1 MKRFVLLA
9 AAAATMAAASRV
21 AIDSGRYLDH
31 VKALAGPEMKGRA
44 TGSPELE
51 KAARYIADQ
60 YKAMGLESAFGKSYL
75 QPFAVTTNAKLGTR
89 NRFADTLSK
98 ARLRQDEDFLPLN
111 FSSSGKYSGEVVF
124 AGYGITAK
132 EYNYDD
138 YEGLDVNGKI
148 VLVLRYEPQEFD
160 EKSVFEGK
168 TFTRHAQFDSK
179 AINAK
184 RHGARGVI
192 LINNPVTRAGG
203 ADKLEKFGRTAGPS
217 EAGVAFVQL
226 KPAHVEKWFMAAGKN
241 LKSIVEGIDKDL
253 KPRSFAFPDAL
264 RVEMEIDLIRETKT
278 VHNVAAMIRGAT
290 DEFVVIGSHYDH
302 IGLGEQF
309 SMAPSQSGEVHPG
322 ADDNA
327 SGVAGTLELAAYFSG
342 AAKPR
347 RGVIFA
353 NFAGEELGLL
363 GSSHFV
369 ENPPVSID
377 KIAAMI
383 NMDMIGRLR
392 EGSVIV
398 GGVATGSTF
407 RALVDGAAP
416 RHPSLKLESSEQG
429 GVGSS
434 DHTSF
439 TSKRVPVLFFFT
451 GLHGDYHRPTDT
463 WDKINSQGAAEVLNL
478 IADVAAGIADAPG
491 RPEFQKVAEP
501 PRHGGGGGGGGSGYG
516 PAFGSVP
523 DMAFSGKGVKLQDLR
538 EGSPAQKAGLKP
550 GDVMVSFDGKPID
563 NLYDFTYA
571 LREKKPGDRVPV
583 KVLRGGETVTVEVLL
598 EARK

>member
-1 MKRFVLLA
+1 MKRFLA
-9 AAAATMAAASRV
+9 GLTLAIALTGASRV
-21 AIDSGRYLDH
+21 AIDSGRFLDH
-31 VKALAGPEMKGRA
+31 VKALSSAEMKGRA

-51 KAARYIADQ
+51 KAAQYLAGQ
-60 YKAMGLESAFGKSYL
+60 YKALGLEPAFGKSYL
-75 QPFAVTTNAKLGTR
+75 QPFSVTTNAKLGSK
-89 NRFADTLSK
+89 NRFADTISK
-98 ARLRQDEDFLPLN
+98 SKMRPGEDFQPLN

-138 YEGLDVNGKI
+138 YEGLDVSGKI
-148 VLVLRYEPQEFD
+148 VLLLRYEPQEYD

-192 LINNPVTRAGG
+192 LINNPVTHPGDAG
-203 ADKLEKFGRTAGPS
+203 KLEKFGRTAGPS
-217 EAGVAFVQL
+217 EAGIAFVQL
-226 KPAHVEKWFMAAGKN
+226 KPEHVEKWFAATGKN
-241 LKSIVEGIDKDL
+241 LKTIVEDIDKDL

-264 RVEMEIDLIRETKT
+264 RVEMEVDLVRETKQ
-278 VHNVAAMIRGAT
+278 VHNVAAMIRGET

-327 SGVAGTLELAAYFSG
+327 SGVAGTLELAAYFTG

-347 RGVIFA
+347 RGLIFA

-369 ENPPVSID
+369 ENPPVAID
-377 KIAAMI
+377 QIAAMI

-407 RALVDGAAP
+407 RGLVDGAAP
-416 RHPSLKLESSEQG
+416 RHPGLKLESSEQG

-451 GLHGDYHRPTDT
+451 GLHGDYHRPSDT
-463 WDKINSQGAAEVLNL
+463 WDKINSQGATEVLNL
-478 IADVAAGIADAPG
+478 IADVATGIADAPE

-501 PRHGGGGGGGGSGYG
+501 PRHGGGGGGGGGYG
-516 PAFGSVP
+516 PSFGSVP
-523 DMAFSGKGVKLQDLR
+523 DMAFSGKGVKFQDLR
-538 EGSPAQKAGLKP
+538 EGSPAQKSGLKP
-550 GDVMVSFDGKPID
+550 GDIMVSFDGKPID

-571 LREKKPGDRVPV
+571 LREKKAGDRVPV
-583 KVLRGGETVTVEVLL
+583 KVLRGAEPVTVEVLL

>member
-1 MKRFVLLA
+1 LKRTFLA
-9 AAAATMAAASRV
+9 LTLALALPGASRI

-31 VKALAGPEMKGRA
+31 VKALASPEMKGRA

-51 KAARYIADQ
+51 KAARYLADQ
-60 YKAMGLESAFGKSYL
+60 YRALGLEPAFGKSYL
-75 QPFAVTTNAKLGTR
+75 QPFPVTTNAKLGAK
-89 NRFADTLSK
+89 NRLSDTLSRAK
-98 ARLRQDEDFLPLN
+98 LRAGEDFQPLN
-111 FSSSGKYSGEVVF
+111 FSSSGKYAGEVVF

-160 EKSVFEGK
+160 EKSVFAGK

-179 AINAK
+179 AVNAK

-192 LINNPVTRAGG
+192 LINNPVTHPGDAG
-203 ADKLEKFGRTAGPS
+203 KLEPFGRTAGPS
-217 EAGVAFVQL
+217 EAGIAFLQL
-226 KPAHVEKWFMAAGKN
+226 KPEHVEKWFAAAGQN
-241 LKSIVEGIDKDL
+241 LKAIVEGIDRDL
-253 KPRSFAFPDAL
+253 KPRSFAFPDSL
-264 RVEMEIDLIRETKT
+264 RVEMEVDLVRETKT

-290 DEFVVIGSHYDH
+290 DEYVVIGAHYDH

-309 SMAPSQSGEVHPG
+309 SMAPSQAGEVHPG

-347 RGVIFA
+347 RGLIFA

-363 GSSHFV
+363 GSAHFV
-369 ENPPVSID
+369 ENPPVAMD
-377 KIAAMI
+377 KVAAMI

-429 GVGSS
+429 GVGAS

-439 TSKRVPVLFFFT
+439 TAKRVPVLFFFT
-451 GLHGDYHRPTDT
+451 GLHGDYHRPSDT
-463 WDKINSQGAAEVLNL
+463 WDKINPQGAAEVLNL
-478 IADVAAGIADAPG
+478 IADIAAGIAGAPERAEFRKVEEPA
-491 RPEFQKVAEP
+491 RP
-501 PRHGGGGGGGGSGYG
+501 GGGGGGYG
-516 PAFGSVP
+516 PSFGSVP
-523 DMAFSGKGVKLQDLR
+523 DMAFSGKGVKFQDLR
-538 EGSPAQKAGLKP
+538 EGSPAQKAGLRP
-550 GDVMVSFDGKPID
+550 GDVMIEFDGKPVD

-571 LREKKPGDRVPV
+571 LREKKPGDRVLV
-583 KVLRGGETVTVEVLL
+583 KVRRGGETVAVEVLL

>member
-1 MKRFVLLA
+1 MKRILLGFALA
-9 AAAATMAAASRV
+9 AALTAASRV

-31 VKALAGPEMKGRA
+31 VKALASPEMKGRA

-51 KAARYIADQ
+51 KAARYLADQ
-60 YKAMGLESAFGKSYL
+60 YRALGLEPAFGKSYL
-75 QPFAVTTNAKLGTR
+75 QAFTVTTNAKLGGK
-89 NRFADTLSK
+89 NRFSDTVSK
-98 ARLRQDEDFLPLN
+98 SKLRQGEDFLPMN
-111 FSSSGKYSGEVVF
+111 FSSSGKYAGEVVF

-192 LINNPVTRAGG
+192 LINNPVTRPGD
-203 ADKLEKFGRTAGPS
+203 ADKLEQFGRTAGPS
-217 EAGVAFVQL
+217 EAGIAFIQL
-226 KPAHVEKWFMAAGKN
+226 KPAVAEKWFAAAGRN

-253 KPRSFAFPDAL
+253 KPQSFAFPDAL

-278 VHNVAAMIRGAT
+278 VHNVAAMIRGRS
-290 DEFVVIGSHYDH
+290 DEFVVIGAHYDH

-309 SMAPSQSGEVHPG
+309 SMAPSQAGEVHPG

-342 AAKPR
+342 APKLR

-369 ENPPVSID
+369 ENPPAPMD

-407 RALVDGAAP
+407 RALVDQAAP
-416 RHPSLKLESSEQG
+416 RHASLKLESSEQG

-434 DHTSF
+434 DHTTF
-439 TSKRVPVLFFFT
+439 TSKKVPVLFFFT
-451 GLHGDYHRPTDT
+451 GLHGDYHRPSDT
-463 WDKINSQGAAEVLNL
+463 WDKINSQGAVEVLNL
-478 IADVAAGIADAPG
+478 IADITTGIAEAPE
-491 RPEFQKVAEP
+491 RPQFQKVAEP
-501 PRHGGGGGGGGSGYG
+501 ARHGGGGGGGYG
-516 PAFGSVP
+516 PNFGSVP
-523 DMAFSGKGVKLQDLR
+523 DMAFSGKGVKFQDLR

-550 GDVMVSFDGKPID
+550 GDVMIEFDGKRVD

-583 KVLRGGETVTVEVLL
+583 KVLRGGEAVTVEVLL